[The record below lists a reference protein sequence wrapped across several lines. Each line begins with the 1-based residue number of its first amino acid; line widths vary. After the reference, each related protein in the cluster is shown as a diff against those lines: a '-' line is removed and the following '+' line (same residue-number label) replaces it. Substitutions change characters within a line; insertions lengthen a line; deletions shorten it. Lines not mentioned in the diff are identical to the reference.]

1 MNHLRGP
8 MKNVVILCSKPVEI
22 CDLRGKCQKCDTP
35 YPGTKWP
42 ISMKTVYEKCC
53 DFMFKARENLRF
65 KRKTSILWHPLSRNK
80 MADFNEN
87 GWWLMWRKIL
97 ETLLSGQILVVFGS
111 KKVTQSDR
119 PIPKI
124 GHFPDPSTLCWG
136 LSKPKINVTENETHP
151 FSGRKLSI

>member
-42 ISMKTVYEKCC
+42 ISMKNVYEKCC
-53 DFMFKARENLRF
+53 DFMFKARKNLRF
-65 KRKTSILWHPLSRNK
+65 KRKTSILWHPLSRDK

-97 ETLLSGQILVVFGS
+97 ETLLSGQILVVFSS
-111 KKVTQSDR
+111 KKWRNRIARSPKSAIFRIPGIGISLWRLAPKSD
-119 PIPKI
+119 P
-124 GHFPDPSTLCWG
+124 GG
-136 LSKPKINVTENETHP
+136 G
-151 FSGRKLSI
+151 SGIEILRTSF